1 MAHMACASSQVDLPI
16 CPFVVRFCRGSAGIW
31 LANCRSLCYLSAEMH
46 SSRDI
51 DWEDLRMVLAV
62 ADGGSVAAAAR
73 ILDVNHTTV
82 LRRVNAFEK
91 RLGIRLFDR
100 LPTGYALTAGGEEL
114 LGTARKMA
122 ETVNELAR
130 KLSGQDLR
138 FEGTLRVTT
147 TDTLMVSVLPP
158 ILAAFRDLHPGIR
171 VEATTQNSIANLT
184 HRDADVAIRPVSQP
198 QEILVGRRIAG
209 VAFAA
214 YAAPSY
220 VETLPPEPGFG
231 LLRWI
236 APDDSLANT
245 GVARWMRSS
254 LPDADIVFRADSLVT
269 MSHAARAGTG
279 VAVLPCYLGDSAS
292 GLVRVGGLIEE
303 IGSALWV
310 LVHDD
315 LRRTARVHAFTKFVS
330 DALQQRRD
338 LLEGRLGT
346 AAQG

>member
-1 MAHMACASSQVDLPI
+1 
-16 CPFVVRFCRGSAGIW
+16 
-31 LANCRSLCYLSAEMH
+31 MH
-46 SSRDI
+46 SSRDHI

-62 ADGGSVAAAAR
+62 AEGASLAAAAR
-73 ILDVNHTTV
+73 ILGVNHTTV
-82 LRRVNAFEK
+82 LRRVNAFEA

-114 LGTARKMA
+114 LGAARTMA
-122 ETVNELAR
+122 ETVNELTR

-147 TDTLMVSVLPP
+147 TDTLMASVLPP

-171 VEATTQNSIANLT
+171 VESMTQNSIANLT

-198 QEILVGRRIAG
+198 QEILVGRRTSG

-214 YAAPSY
+214 YAARAY
-220 VETLPPEPGFG
+220 AGTLPPEPKFG

-254 LPDADIVFRADSLVT
+254 LPDVEIAMRADSLVT
-269 MSHAARAGTG
+269 MSHAAGAGIG
-279 VAVLPCYLGDSAS
+279 VAALPCYLGDSLP

-330 DALQQRRD
+330 GELQQRRD
-338 LLEGRLGT
+338 LLEGRLG
-346 AAQG
+346 AVLDRNAG